1 MQAVLSASRRGTLR
15 WSQVRATYERV
26 ALGLLGLGVTLPLF
40 LTPGQVSGPRLGDL
54 ALIVAL
60 PLTGVTW
67 RGMAPVLRA
76 ASVVAASFLAI
87 TLLVQ
92 VAQGG
97 DRLNVGDA
105 AFWFRWIASAL
116 AAPAVA
122 SMILGDERRR
132 RLFLWAVLAGA
143 ACHLATYGL
152 AMLVGLELLQ
162 AVGLASP
169 RAMLTTTAAQV
180 RLTTLAEHPNAAMA
194 MIGLAVPTGLMLA
207 GRHWARRATTWGGV
221 GVTVLGFV
229 STLSRGG
236 MMAAVLAGLARMVVG
251 WRWREQVRP
260 LGVVLTVCVL
270 AVCVLAA
277 GAMAL
282 QAGRFDLDGGRFAGR
297 FDGAALRENLAGRM
311 LTWRRTVDL
320 VAERPI
326 GTGWSSADEM
336 GAFRALSVSHN
347 GYLFTA
353 RTAGVVIAL
362 VLLGLHLASA
372 GRLDAL
378 TPLSVYVLAA
388 MFGEDLTQGA
398 GMVFLCCLVGA
409 LAWRRPL
416 AP

>member
-15 WSQVRATYERV
+15 WSQVRAAYERL

-54 ALIVAL
+54 ALAVAL
-60 PLTGVTW
+60 PLVGLTW

-76 ASVVAASFLAI
+76 AGVVAATFLAM

-116 AAPAVA
+116 AAPAAA
-122 SMILGDERRR
+122 SLILRDERRR
-132 RLFLWAVLAGA
+132 RLFIWAVLAGA
-143 ACHLATYGL
+143 TCHLATYAL
-152 AMLVGLELLQ
+152 AMLVGLEPLQ

-169 RAMLTTTAAQV
+169 RAMVTTTAAQV

-194 MIGLAVPTGLMLA
+194 MIGLAVPAGMMLA

-236 MMAAVLAGLARMVVG
+236 MMAAILAGLARMVVD
-251 WRWREQVRP
+251 WRRRERARP
-260 LGVVLTVCVL
+260 VGVVLT
-270 AVCVLAA
+270 VCVLAA

-282 QAGRFDLDGGRFAGR
+282 QAARFDLDGGRFAGR
-297 FDGAALRENLAGRM
+297 FDGAALRDNLAGRM

-320 VAERPI
+320 VVERPM
-326 GTGWSSADEM
+326 GAGWWSADEM

-353 RTAGVVIAL
+353 RTVGVVSAL

-372 GRLDAL
+372 ARLDAL

-416 AP
+416 EP